1 MAQTNEERIIEGV
14 LTAISEHR
22 LKAGT
27 KLGELALCEIYGCGR
42 ADVRRALVTLR
53 ARNVVELQKN
63 RGAFVVTPT
72 PRDAHNVFQ
81 ARRAVEKTLAR
92 NAARDATPDQIR
104 ALQDHAL
111 QEIAARRS
119 GDRALAIRMSGSFHL
134 ILGEAG
140 GNEVLLGFLKDLVMR
155 SSLIIGLYATQQ
167 APLCQDDDH
176 RDIAAAIARK
186 DEATASTLVEAHLR
200 HLEASIHYERETEPD
215 DLRAILSPPTRRTA

>member
-1 MAQTNEERIIEGV
+1 MPQTNEERIIDGV

-27 KLGELALCEIYGCGR
+27 KLGEAALCEIYGCGR

-92 NAARDATPDQIR
+92 SAARTATPEQIHR
-104 ALQDHAL
+104 LQQHADE
-111 QEIAARRS
+111 EIGARRS
-119 GDRALAIRMSGSFHL
+119 GNRALAIRMSGNFHL

-155 SSLIIGLYATQQ
+155 SSLIIGLYATRQ

-176 RDIAAAIARK
+176 RDIAAAVGRG
-186 DEATASTLVEAHLR
+186 DEAEASALVETHLR
-200 HLEASIHYERETEPD
+200 HLEASIHYEPD
-215 DLRAILSPPTRRTA
+215 TASNDLRTILAPLSRKTA